1 MTVEDGGVNKAQLVC
16 GSSDMMAW
24 TQSSAGLDTAEVVLS
39 VRGCLSNALASRGQ
53 HGRPA
58 AEAPDPGGPPA
69 HRHPEAV
76 RDPAQSETQDR
87 EVKQYSCIIRGVIEI
102 LRKFLQYMEKMSI
115 DTSNFTLMNLWH
127 YATEGCL
134 NKVSYLELGCLSLMD
149 GYNLFVHD

>member
-76 RDPAQSETQDR
+76 RDPAQSETPDR

-115 DTSNFTLMNLWH
+115 LAILHLWSYESMTLG
-127 YATEGCL
+127 YRGVF
-134 NKVSYLELGCLSLMD
+134 KQGELPGIGMLVID
-149 GYNLFVHD
+149 GWL